1 MRPSLLYIK
10 YLIFIFGVLCSTVT
24 IAQDFSNKG
33 REFWVGYG
41 NHVSMFNNDG
51 SVNNANGGSQ
61 NMVLYFTSDQDAD
74 VTVEIPNTSWT
85 RTYKVIANQV
95 TTSEVIPKTGLED
108 ARITGEGKFDKS
120 IHITSNV
127 GIIAYTHIY
136 NASVSGASLLFPVS
150 TLGRDYYSVNYTQV
164 SNSRYSYGYT
174 YVIATEDNTNI
185 EIIPSVNTFNIPK
198 GDTLRVTLNKGE
210 IYNIFGRVVV
220 PGTSTNQR
228 STGEDLTGTRIRSIA
243 TSTSSCK
250 RIAVFSGSGKLSINC
265 TTNGAGSADNYIQ
278 QAFPSSAWGRKYLTV
293 PTNKMPTNFYRV
305 IVSDTSTTVKL
316 NGAVLNKASL
326 VNNFYYEFSS
336 NVANSI
342 ESNLP
347 VMVSQYITTAGSCG
361 NNIIG
366 GNGDPEMIY
375 LSPIEQTINKVTIN
389 STNNFNIGSAYHF
402 ANIVIPKKGA
412 TSLKIDGVVITGSI
426 VHPGDTNYLYYQ
438 PQLTA
443 GSHTISSDSGFNAI
457 AYGYGGAESYGYN
470 AGANVTDLYQRLEV
484 NNNFNTVYLP
494 ITCRGVNSKASIT
507 LPYKPVSLKW
517 NIPNYPKDTVYNPI
531 PEDSTQIN
539 GKSVYKYSYKNSF
552 LFNTSGQYLIQV
564 IANNPTFD
572 GCSGEQD
579 LSFILTVS
587 EPPKTKDSIFTT
599 HCLSDSVSLSDKTVV
614 ALNERRIIKYMW
626 DFGTGV
632 FKDTTPNIKFKP
644 DTAGKYNIRHFVIS
658 DIGCISDTLT
668 ADSSILQL
676 VLIDSV
682 PKFKFSISDT
692 TCLNTT
698 LTLRDSTVSSP
709 KSTLVNWV
717 WNYGD
722 GSPLDS
728 STTNQPKTHI
738 YTNLQSYRPIL
749 NLTTLNGCNV
759 SDSISFTNRPF
770 PVVGFSLP
778 DACLYNALAT
788 FSDTSS
794 IVDNNLNF
802 KYLWNFGDVSATTA
816 NPNTSILKTPT
827 HKYSSGGDYNIILQV
842 ASEYGCVSLDTTIF
856 KVSGAIPHPKFNVL
870 KSTALCTNEDVTIEN
885 ISTIDFGTIDKVV
898 VFWDNDNIK
907 DSTVDISPTAGKKYA
922 YRYLDY
928 NYPAKMS
935 YDIRLRAYSGTTC
948 MADTIIKVN
957 LIPHPQVGFILP
969 EVCLEDSYAEF
980 IDTTKISDNSN
991 SQFRYLWNF
1000 NVTPP
1005 LNKKLPSIPVGSATQ
1020 INPRIKYNDFGLYQV
1035 SLQVTQN
1042 TTGCV
1047 SSITSNFTVNGAIP
1061 KASFKVLKDTALC
1074 TNEDV
1079 RIENLSTVDFGDIG
1093 KLIIFW
1099 DVQNNLNDTTQD
1111 EFPYV
1116 GKVYKH
1122 RYAGYAYP
1130 NKMDYKIKMFA
1141 SSGGTCTDDT
1151 TLAISL
1157 VPHPKVGFTIPN
1169 GCLQNGIANFAD
1181 TSSISDKTNN
1191 FKYLWNFGDVVNNSD
1206 VNQNTSH
1213 VYSASKNYN
1222 VQLQVTSLKGCIDSV
1237 TTVFKVNGAIPKTN
1251 FNVIKDTAL
1260 CSNEFVKISDSS
1272 WTNFGIIDTVKIS
1285 WGDGSADTVINNPII
1300 NNIYQHYYS
1309 NFSVPNRLNY
1319 TIKFS
1324 SVSGLVCTTELSK
1337 GITIVPPPNLP
1348 IVSSPKNY
1356 LCLFDSLKLS
1366 SSTSGG
1372 VPPFN
1377 GVWTTTN
1384 NNAKM
1389 VDSVIHGL
1397 IVGTTGVSLELT
1409 DLKKCIYPY
1418 PSIFSI
1424 PVFTIPTATIAA
1436 IDTVICNGDSV
1447 VLTGQGA
1454 NTYKWYRNDTL
1465 FYTNQ
1470 VGNVAVGLPGLY
1482 RVVVND
1488 GFCNSLTS
1496 NNLTISLLNIPRY
1509 TFSTKSDA
1517 CINVPVEIIT
1527 TAKEQSKIHFKWMF
1541 GDGSVANVAN
1551 PVSHKYMSAGI
1562 YKINLQVSNDW
1573 CPKYFYQITG
1583 SPINVIAPL
1592 YGKNYTLYLYPNLDT
1607 LLVSKSDKRYTS
1619 YKWSPSTFLSDP
1631 TIPRPVF
1638 NGNKSILYTL
1648 TRTDTVSTC
1657 NIYDEYDVIVSPD
1670 IYLNIPNA
1678 FTPNYDGLND
1688 ILKIEY
1694 GAGIQNFKGL
1704 KIFNRWGKMV
1714 FFSTDINKG
1723 WDGRDLGGVMQEM
1736 DAYSYLVEYSYKDFL
1751 TNQLSEI
1758 KKTGSVL
1765 LMR

>member
-1 MRPSLLYIK
+1 MYNAN
-10 YLIFIFGVLCSTVT
+10 GTVNT
-24 IAQDFSNKG
+24 T
-33 REFWVGYG
+33 
-41 NHVSMFNNDG
+41 
-51 SVNNANGGSQ
+51 NGGSQ
-61 NMVLYFTSDQDAD
+61 NMVLYFTSDQDAN
-74 VTVEIPNTSWT
+74 VTVEIPATGWT
-85 RTYKVIANQV
+85 RSYKVLANQV
-95 TTSEVIPKTGLED
+95 TTSEIIPKTGSDD
-108 ARITGEGKFDKS
+108 ARISDEGKSNKG
-120 IHITSNV
+120 IHIISDV

-136 NASVSGASLLFPVS
+136 NSSISGASLLFPVS

-164 SNSRYSYGYT
+164 SNSAYSYGYT

-185 EIIPSVNTFNIPK
+185 EIILSANTINYFK
-198 GDTLRVTLNKGE
+198 GDTIRQTLMKGE
-210 IYNIFGRVVV
+210 IYNIFGKLN
-220 PGTSTNQR
+220 TTTNPFK
-228 STGEDLTGTRIRSIA
+228 GEDLTGTRIRSVA
-243 TSTSSCK
+243 TSTSACK
-250 RIAVFSGSGKLSINC
+250 RIAVFSGSGKLSITC
-265 TTNGAGSADNYIQ
+265 TTGSGSADNYIQ
-278 QAFPSSAWGRKYLTV
+278 QAFPSSAWGRRYLTA
-293 PTNKMPTNFYRV
+293 PTTKMPNNFYR
-305 IVSDTSTTVKL
+305 IVVSNPSTIVKL
-316 NGAVLNKASL
+316 NGAIINPATLINK
-326 VNNFYYEFSS
+326 FYYEFSS
-336 NVANSI
+336 NTANLI
-342 ESNLP
+342 ESDLP
-347 VMVSQYITTAGSCG
+347 IMVAQYITTANSCG
-361 NNIIG
+361 NTLIA

-389 STNNFNIGSAYHF
+389 STSNFNIVAAYHF

-412 TSLKIDGVVITGSI
+412 TSLKIDGVALAGSI

-457 AYGYGGAESYGYN
+457 AYGYGSAESYGYN
-470 AGANVTDLYQRLEV
+470 AGANVKDLYQRLEV
-484 NNNFNTVYLP
+484 NNNFNTVFLP
-494 ITCRGVNSKASIT
+494 ITCKGVSSKASIT
-507 LPYKPVSLKW
+507 LPYKPLSLKW
-517 NIPNYPKDTVYNPI
+517 NIPNYPKDSIYNPI
-531 PEDSTQIN
+531 PDDSTQIN
-539 GKSVYKYSYKNSF
+539 GKSVYKYSYKNPF
-552 LFNTSGQYLIQV
+552 LFNTAGQYLIQV

-599 HCLSDSVSLSDKTVV
+599 HCLSDSVSLSDKTIV

-644 DTAGKYNIRHFVIS
+644 DTAGKFNIRHFVIN
-658 DIGCISDTLT
+658 DIGCLSDTLT

-682 PKFKFSISDT
+682 PKIKFSISDT

-709 KSTLVNWV
+709 KSTLATWV

-728 STTNQPKTHI
+728 SSTNQPKTHV
-738 YTNLQSYRPIL
+738 YSNLQSYRPIL
-749 NLTTLNGCNV
+749 NLTTGNGCNV

-770 PVVGFSLP
+770 PIVGFSLP

-816 NPNTSILKTPT
+816 NPNISTLKTPT
-827 HKYSSGGDYNIILQV
+827 HRYSSGGDYNIILQV
-842 ASEYGCVSLDTTIF
+842 ASAYGCVSLDTTIF
-856 KVSGAIPHPKFNVL
+856 KVSGAIPHPKFNIL
-870 KSTALCTNEDVTIEN
+870 KSTPFCTNEDVTIEN

-907 DSTVDISPTAGKKYA
+907 DSTVDTSPTIGKKYA

-928 NYPAKMS
+928 NYPTKMS

-1000 NVTPP
+1000 NVIPP
-1005 LNKKLPSIPVGSATQ
+1005 LNKKLPSIPAGATTQ

-1061 KASFKVLKDTALC
+1061 KANFKVLKDTALC

-1079 RIENLSTVDFGDIG
+1079 RIENLSSVDFGDIG

-1141 SSGGTCTDDT
+1141 SSGGTCNDDT
-1151 TLAISL
+1151 TIAISL
-1157 VPHPKVGFTIPN
+1157 VSHPKVGFTIPN

-1181 TSSISDKTNN
+1181 TSSISDKTNS
-1191 FKYLWNFGDVVNNSD
+1191 FKYLWNFGDIVNNSD
-1206 VNQNTSH
+1206 INKNTSH
-1213 VYSASKNYN
+1213 IYSASKNYN
-1222 VQLQVTSLKGCIDSV
+1222 VQLQVTSVKGCIDSA
-1237 TTVFKVNGAIPKTN
+1237 TKVFKVNGAIPKTN

-1300 NNIYQHYYS
+1300 KNIYQHYYS
-1309 NFSVPNRLNY
+1309 NFSVPNSLNY
-1319 TIKFS
+1319 TIKLS
-1324 SVSGLVCTTELSK
+1324 SVSGLVCKTELTK

-1348 IVSSPKNY
+1348 TVSSPKNY
-1356 LCLFDSLKLS
+1356 LCLYDSLKLS

-1372 VPPFN
+1372 IPPFN
-1377 GVWTTTN
+1377 AIWTTTN

-1389 VDSVIHGL
+1389 IGSMIYGL
-1397 IVGTTGVSLELT
+1397 VAGATNVSLELT
-1409 DLKKCIYPY
+1409 DQKKCIYPY

-1470 VGNVAVGLPGLY
+1470 LGNVAVGLPGLY
-1482 RVVVND
+1482 RLVVND

-1496 NNLTISLLNIPRY
+1496 SNITISLLNIPRY

-1527 TAKEQSKIHFKWMF
+1527 SAKEQSKIHFKWMF

-1648 TRTDTVSTC
+1648 KRTDTVSTC

-1694 GAGIQNFKGL
+1694 GAGIQSFKGL
-1704 KIFNRWGKMV
+1704 KIFNRWGKMI
-1714 FFSTDINKG
+1714 FYSTDINKG

>member
-1 MRPSLLYIK
+1 MRPIFSYIK
-10 YLIFIFGVLCSTVT
+10 YLIFVFGVLCSTIT

-41 NHVSMFNNDG
+41 SHVSMYNTNG
-51 SVNNANGGSQ
+51 TIITSGGSQ
-61 NMVLYFTSDQDAD
+61 NMVLYFTSDQDAN
-74 VTVEIPNTSWT
+74 VTVEIPATGWT
-85 RTYKVIANQV
+85 RSYKVLANQV
-95 TTSEVIPKTGLED
+95 TTSDIIPKTGTDD
-108 ARITGEGKFDKS
+108 ARLSVEGLSNKG
-120 IHITSNV
+120 IHIISDI

-136 NASVSGASLLFPVS
+136 NSSISGASLLFPVS

-164 SNSRYSYGYT
+164 SNSAYSYGYT

-185 EIIPSVNTFNIPK
+185 EIILSANTINYFK
-198 GDTLRVTLNKGE
+198 GDTIRQTLMKGE
-210 IYNIFGRVVV
+210 IYNIFGKLN
-220 PGTSTNQR
+220 TTTNPFK
-228 STGEDLTGTRIRSIA
+228 GEDLTGTRIRSVA
-243 TSTSSCK
+243 TSTSACK
-250 RIAVFSGSGKLSINC
+250 RIAVFSGSGKLSITC
-265 TTNGAGSADNYIQ
+265 TTGSGSADNYIQ
-278 QAFPSSAWGRKYLTV
+278 QAFPSSAWGRKYLTA
-293 PTNKMPTNFYRV
+293 PTNKMPNNFYRV
-305 IVSDTSTTVKL
+305 VVSNPSTIVKL
-316 NGAVLNKASL
+316 NGAVINPATLI
-326 VNNFYYEFSS
+326 NNFYYEFSS
-336 NVANSI
+336 TAANLI
-342 ESNLP
+342 ESDLP
-347 VMVSQYITTAGSCG
+347 IMVAQYITTANSCG
-361 NNIIG
+361 NNIIA

-389 STNNFNIGSAYHF
+389 STSNFNIGAAYHF

-412 TSLKIDGVVITGSI
+412 TSLKIDGVALTGSI

-470 AGANVTDLYQRLEV
+470 AGANVKDLYQRLEV
-484 NNNFNTVYLP
+484 NNNFNTVFLP
-494 ITCRGVNSKASIT
+494 ITCKGVSSKASIT
-507 LPYKPVSLKW
+507 LPYKPLSLKW
-517 NIPNYPKDTVYNPI
+517 NIPNYPKDSVYNPI
-531 PEDSTQIN
+531 PDDSTLIN
-539 GKSVYKYSYKNSF
+539 GKTVYKYSYKNPF
-552 LFNTSGQYLIQV
+552 LFNTAGQYLIQV

-599 HCLSDSVSLSDKTVV
+599 HCLSDSVSLSDKTIV

-644 DTAGKYNIRHFVIS
+644 DTAGKFNIRHFVIN
-658 DIGCISDTLT
+658 DIGCLSDTLT
-668 ADSSILQL
+668 ADSAILQL

-682 PKFKFSISDT
+682 PKIKFSISDT

-698 LTLRDSTVSSP
+698 LILRDSTLSTP
-709 KSTLVNWV
+709 KSTLANWV

-728 STTNQPKTHI
+728 STTNQPKAHV

-816 NPNTSILKTPT
+816 NPNVSTLKTPT

-842 ASEYGCVSLDTTIF
+842 ASAYGCVSLDTTIF
-856 KVSGAIPHPKFNVL
+856 KVSGAIPHPKFNIL
-870 KSTALCTNEDVTIEN
+870 KSTPFCTNEDVTIEN

-898 VFWDNDNIK
+898 VFWDNNNIK
-907 DSTVDISPTAGKKYA
+907 DSTVDTSPTVGKKYA

-928 NYPAKMS
+928 NYPNKMS

-1005 LNKKLPSIPVGSATQ
+1005 LNKKLPSIPAGATTQ

-1061 KASFKVLKDTALC
+1061 KANFKVLKDTALC

-1099 DVQNNLNDTTQD
+1099 DAQNNLKDTTQD

-1141 SSGGTCTDDT
+1141 SSGGTCNDDT
-1151 TLAISL
+1151 TIAISL
-1157 VPHPKVGFTIPN
+1157 VSHPKVGFTIPN
-1169 GCLQNGIANFAD
+1169 GCLQNGIAIFAD

-1206 VNQNTSH
+1206 VNKNTSH

-1222 VQLQVTSLKGCIDSV
+1222 VQLQVTSVKGCIDSV

-1285 WGDGSADTVINNPII
+1285 WGDGSADTVINNPTI

-1319 TIKFS
+1319 TIKLI

-1348 IVSSPKNY
+1348 IVTSPKNY
-1356 LCLFDSLKLS
+1356 LCLYDSLRLS

-1397 IVGTTGVSLELT
+1397 IAGTTGVSLELT
-1409 DLKKCIYPY
+1409 DLKKCIYPF

-1424 PVFTIPTATIAA
+1424 PIFTIPTASIAA
-1436 IDTVICNGDSV
+1436 VDTVICNGDSV

-1454 NTYKWYRNDTL
+1454 IAYKWYRNDTL

-1470 VGNVAVGLPGLY
+1470 VGQVSVGLPGAY
-1482 RVVVND
+1482 RLVVND

-1496 NNLTISLLNIPRY
+1496 NNITISLLNIPRY
-1509 TFSTKSDA
+1509 TFSTKLDA

-1527 TAKEQSKIHFKWMF
+1527 SAKEQSKIHFKWMF

-1551 PVSHKYMSAGI
+1551 PVSHKYMSGGI

-1648 TRTDTVSTC
+1648 RRTDTVSTC

-1694 GAGIQNFKGL
+1694 GAGIQSFKGL

-1714 FFSTDINKG
+1714 FYSTDINKG

>member
-1 MRPSLLYIK
+1 
-10 YLIFIFGVLCSTVT
+10 
-24 IAQDFSNKG
+24 
-33 REFWVGYG
+33 
-41 NHVSMFNNDG
+41 MFN
-51 SVNNANGGSQ
+51 
-61 NMVLYFTSDQDAD
+61 
-74 VTVEIPNTSWT
+74 
-85 RTYKVIANQV
+85 
-95 TTSEVIPKTGLED
+95 
-108 ARITGEGKFDKS
+108 
-120 IHITSNV
+120 
-127 GIIAYTHIY
+127 
-136 NASVSGASLLFPVS
+136 
-150 TLGRDYYSVNYTQV
+150 
-164 SNSRYSYGYT
+164 
-174 YVIATEDNTNI
+174 
-185 EIIPSVNTFNIPK
+185 
-198 GDTLRVTLNKGE
+198 
-210 IYNIFGRVVV
+210 
-220 PGTSTNQR
+220 
-228 STGEDLTGTRIRSIA
+228 
-243 TSTSSCK
+243 
-250 RIAVFSGSGKLSINC
+250 
-265 TTNGAGSADNYIQ
+265 
-278 QAFPSSAWGRKYLTV
+278 
-293 PTNKMPTNFYRV
+293 
-305 IVSDTSTTVKL
+305 
-316 NGAVLNKASL
+316 
-326 VNNFYYEFSS
+326 
-336 NVANSI
+336 
-342 ESNLP
+342 
-347 VMVSQYITTAGSCG
+347 TA
-361 NNIIG
+361 
-366 GNGDPEMIY
+366 
-375 LSPIEQTINKVTIN
+375 
-389 STNNFNIGSAYHF
+389 
-402 ANIVIPKKGA
+402 
-412 TSLKIDGVVITGSI
+412 
-426 VHPGDTNYLYYQ
+426 
-438 PQLTA
+438 
-443 GSHTISSDSGFNAI
+443 
-457 AYGYGGAESYGYN
+457 
-470 AGANVTDLYQRLEV
+470 
-484 NNNFNTVYLP
+484 
-494 ITCRGVNSKASIT
+494 
-507 LPYKPVSLKW
+507 
-517 NIPNYPKDTVYNPI
+517 
-531 PEDSTQIN
+531 
-539 GKSVYKYSYKNSF
+539 
-552 LFNTSGQYLIQV
+552 GQYLIQV

-579 LSFILTVS
+579 LSFILTVT

-599 HCLSDSVSLSDKTVV
+599 HCLSDSVSLFDKTII
-614 ALNERRIIKYMW
+614 AKDDRAIIKYMW

-632 FKDTTPNIKFKP
+632 FRDTTPNIKFKP
-644 DTAGKYNIRHFVIS
+644 DTAGKYNIRHFVIN

-676 VLIDSV
+676 AIIDSV
-682 PKFKFSISDT
+682 PKIKFSISDT

-698 LTLRDSTVSSP
+698 LILRDSTVSSP
-709 KSTLVNWV
+709 KSTLVSWI

-728 STTNQPKTHI
+728 STTNQPKAHVF
-738 YTNLQSYRPIL
+738 TNLQSYRPIL

-802 KYLWNFGDVSATTA
+802 KYLWNFGDASATTA
-816 NPNTSILKTPT
+816 NPNTSTLKTPT

-856 KVSGAIPHPKFNVL
+856 KVNGAIPHPKFNVL

-907 DSTVDISPTAGKKYA
+907 DSTVDSSPSVGKKYA

-935 YDIRLRAYSGTTC
+935 YDIRLRAYSGATC

-1005 LNKKLPSIPVGSATQ
+1005 LNKKLPSIPAGSVTQ

-1122 RYAGYAYP
+1122 RYTGYAYP

-1169 GCLQNGIANFAD
+1169 GCLQNGIADFAD

-1206 VNQNTSH
+1206 VNKNTSH

-1319 TIKFS
+1319 TIKLS
-1324 SVSGLVCTTELSK
+1324 SVSGLVCKTELSK

-1348 IVSSPKNY
+1348 IVTSPKNY
-1356 LCLFDSLKLS
+1356 LCLYDSLKLS

-1377 GVWTTTN
+1377 AVWTTTN

-1409 DLKKCIYPY
+1409 DLKKCIYPF

-1436 IDTVICNGDSV
+1436 VDTVICNGDSV

-1470 VGNVAVGLPGLY
+1470 LGNVAVGLPGLY

-1527 TAKEQSKIHFKWMF
+1527 SAKEQSKIHFKWMF
-1541 GDGSVANVAN
+1541 GDGSIANVAN

-1607 LLVSKSDKRYTS
+1607 LLVSKFDKRYTS
-1619 YKWSPSTFLSDP
+1619 YKWSPSTFLSNP

-1694 GAGIQNFKGL
+1694 GAGIQSFKGL

>member
-1 MRPSLLYIK
+1 MRPIFLYIK
-10 YLIFIFGVLCSTVT
+10 YLIFVFGVLCSTVT

-41 NHVSMFNNDG
+41 SHVSMYNANG
-51 SVNNANGGSQ
+51 TVNTTNGGSQ
-61 NMVLYFTSDQDAD
+61 NMVLYFTSDQDAN
-74 VTVEIPNTSWT
+74 VTVEIPATGWT
-85 RTYKVIANQV
+85 RSYKVLANQV
-95 TTSEVIPKTGLED
+95 TTSEIIPKTGSDD
-108 ARITGEGKFDKS
+108 ARISDEGKSNKG
-120 IHITSNV
+120 IHIISDV

-136 NASVSGASLLFPVS
+136 NSSISGASLLFPVS

-164 SNSRYSYGYT
+164 SNSQYSYGYT

-198 GDTLRVTLNKGE
+198 GDTLRVTLNRGE
-210 IYNIFGRVVV
+210 IYNVFGRVVV
-220 PGTSTNQR
+220 PGTATNQR

-293 PTNKMPTNFYRV
+293 PTNKMPYNFYR
-305 IVSDTSTTVKL
+305 IVVSNPSTVVKL
-316 NGAVLNKASL
+316 NGAVINPATLI
-326 VNNFYYEFSS
+326 NNFYYEFSS
-336 NVANSI
+336 NTANSI

-347 VMVSQYITTAGSCG
+347 IMVAQYITTANSCG
-361 NNIIG
+361 NNIIA

-389 STNNFNIGSAYHF
+389 STSNFNIGAAYHF

-412 TSLKIDGVVITGSI
+412 TSLKIDGVALVGSI
-426 VHPGDTNYLYYQ
+426 IHPGDTNYLYYQ

-457 AYGYGGAESYGYN
+457 AYGYGSAESYGYN
-470 AGANVTDLYQRLEV
+470 AGANVKDLYQRLEV
-484 NNNFNTVYLP
+484 NNNFNTVFLP
-494 ITCRGVNSKASIT
+494 ITCKGVSSKASIT
-507 LPYKPVSLKW
+507 LPYKPLSLKW
-517 NIPNYPKDTVYNPI
+517 NIPNYPKDSVYNPI
-531 PEDSTQIN
+531 PDDSTLIN
-539 GKSVYKYSYKNSF
+539 GKTVYKYSYKNPF
-552 LFNTSGQYLIQV
+552 LFNTAGQYLIQV

-599 HCLSDSVSLSDKTVV
+599 HCLSDSVSLHDKTII
-614 ALNERRIIKYMW
+614 AKDDRAIIKYMW

-644 DTAGKYNIRHFVIS
+644 DTAGKFNIRHFVIN
-658 DIGCISDTLT
+658 DIGCLSDTLT

-682 PKFKFSISDT
+682 PKIKFSISDT

-709 KSTLVNWV
+709 KSTLATWV

-728 STTNQPKTHI
+728 SSTNQPKTHV

-749 NLTTLNGCNV
+749 NLTTGNGCNV

-770 PVVGFSLP
+770 PIVGFSLP

-816 NPNTSILKTPT
+816 NPNISTLKTPT

-842 ASEYGCVSLDTTIF
+842 ASAYGCVSLDTTIF
-856 KVSGAIPHPKFNVL
+856 KVSGAIPHPKFNIL
-870 KSTALCTNEDVTIEN
+870 KSTPFCTNEDVTIEN
-885 ISTIDFGTIDKVV
+885 ISTIDFGTIDKVI
-898 VFWDNDNIK
+898 VFWDNNNIK
-907 DSTVDISPTAGKKYA
+907 DSTVDTSPTVGKKYA

-928 NYPAKMS
+928 NYPNKMS

-1000 NVTPP
+1000 NVIPP
-1005 LNKKLPSIPVGSATQ
+1005 LNKKLPSIPAGATTQ

-1061 KASFKVLKDTALC
+1061 KANFKVLKDTALC

-1079 RIENLSTVDFGDIG
+1079 RIENLSSVDFGDIG

-1099 DVQNNLNDTTQD
+1099 DAQNNLKDTTQD
-1111 EFPYV
+1111 EFPYI

-1122 RYAGYAYP
+1122 RYTGYAYP
-1130 NKMDYKIKMFA
+1130 NKMNYKIKMFA

-1157 VPHPKVGFTIPN
+1157 VTHPKVGFTIPN

-1191 FKYLWNFGDVVNNSD
+1191 FKYLWNFGDIVNNSD
-1206 VNQNTSH
+1206 INKNTSH
-1213 VYSASKNYN
+1213 IYSASKNYN
-1222 VQLQVTSLKGCIDSV
+1222 VQLQVTSVKGCIDSA
-1237 TTVFKVNGAIPKTN
+1237 TKVFKVNGAIPKTN

-1300 NNIYQHYYS
+1300 KNIYQHYYS
-1309 NFSVPNRLNY
+1309 NFSVPNSLNY
-1319 TIKFS
+1319 TIKLS
-1324 SVSGLVCTTELSK
+1324 SVSGLVCKTELTK

-1348 IVSSPKNY
+1348 TVSSPKNY
-1356 LCLFDSLKLS
+1356 LCLYDSLQLS

-1372 VPPFN
+1372 IPPFN
-1377 GVWTTTN
+1377 AIWTTTN

-1389 VDSVIHGL
+1389 IGSMIYGL
-1397 IVGTTGVSLELT
+1397 VAGATNVSLELT
-1409 DLKKCIYPY
+1409 DRKKCIYPY

-1470 VGNVAVGLPGLY
+1470 LGNVAVGLPGLY
-1482 RVVVND
+1482 RLVVND

-1496 NNLTISLLNIPRY
+1496 SNITISLLNIPRY

-1527 TAKEQSKIHFKWMF
+1527 SAKEQSKIHFKWMF

-1694 GAGIQNFKGL
+1694 GAGIQSFKGL

-1714 FFSTDINKG
+1714 FFTTDINKG

>member
-1 MRPSLLYIK
+1 MRSIFSYIK
-10 YLIFIFGVLCSTVT
+10 YLIFIFGVLFASGA

-41 NHVSMFNNDG
+41 SHVSMY
-51 SVNNANGGSQ
+51 NANGTVNTTSGGSQ
-61 NMVLYFTSDQDAD
+61 NMVLYFTSDQNAN
-74 VTVEIPNTSWT
+74 VTVEIPATGWS
-85 RTYKVIANQV
+85 RTYTVLANQV
-95 TTSEVIPKTGLED
+95 TTTDIIPKTGADD
-108 ARITGEGKFDKS
+108 ARLSVEGLSNKG
-120 IHITSNV
+120 IHIISDV

-136 NASVSGASLLFPVS
+136 NSAVSGASLLFPVS

-164 SNSRYSYGYT
+164 SNSANSYGYT

-185 EIIPSVNTFNIPK
+185 EIILSANTINYFK
-198 GDTLRVTLNKGE
+198 GDTIRQTLMKGE
-210 IYNIFGRVVV
+210 IYNIFGKLN
-220 PGTSTNQR
+220 TTTNPFK
-228 STGEDLTGTRIRSIA
+228 GEDLTGTRIRSVA
-243 TSTSSCK
+243 TSTSACK
-250 RIAVFSGSGKLSINC
+250 RIAVFSGSGKLCITC
-265 TTNGAGSADNYIQ
+265 TTGSGPADNYIQ
-278 QAFPSSAWGRKYLTV
+278 QAFPSSAWGRKYLTA
-293 PTNKMPTNFYRV
+293 PTNKMPNNFYRV
-305 IVSDTSTTVKL
+305 VVSNPSTIVKL
-316 NGAVLNKASL
+316 NGAVINPATLI
-326 VNNFYYEFSS
+326 NNFYYEFSS
-336 NVANSI
+336 TTANSI
-342 ESNLP
+342 ESDLP
-347 VMVSQYITTAGSCG
+347 IMVAQYITTANSCG
-361 NNIIG
+361 NNIIAT
-366 GNGDPEMIY
+366 NGDPEMIY

-389 STNNFNIGSAYHF
+389 STSNYNIGSEYHF

-412 TSLKIDGVVITGSI
+412 TSLKIDGVALAGSI
-426 VHPGDTNYLYYQ
+426 VHPGDTNYLYFQ
-438 PQLTA
+438 PQLAA

-457 AYGYGGAESYGYN
+457 AYGYGRYESYGYN
-470 AGANVTDLYQRLEV
+470 AGANVIDLYQRLEV
-484 NNNFNTVYLP
+484 TNNFNTVYLP
-494 ITCRGVNSKASIT
+494 ITCKGVSSKASIT
-507 LPYKPVSLKW
+507 LPYKPLSLKW
-517 NIPNYPKDTVYNPI
+517 NIPNYPKDSIYNPI
-531 PEDSTQIN
+531 PEDSTLIN
-539 GKSVYKYSYKNSF
+539 GKLVYKYSYKNPF
-552 LFNTSGQYLIQV
+552 LFNTAGQYLIQV

-579 LSFILTVS
+579 LSFILTVT
-587 EPPKTKDSIFTT
+587 EPFKTKDSIFTT
-599 HCLSDSVSLSDKTVV
+599 HCLSDSVSLFDKTII
-614 ALNERRIIKYMW
+614 AKDDRAIIKYMW

-644 DTAGKYNIRHFVIS
+644 DTAGKYNIRHFVIN

-676 VLIDSV
+676 AIIDSV

-698 LTLRDSTVSSP
+698 LILRDSTVSSP
-709 KSTLVNWV
+709 KSTLVSWI

-728 STTNQPKTHI
+728 STTNQPKAHV

-802 KYLWNFGDVSATTA
+802 KYLWNFGDASATTA
-816 NPNTSILKTPT
+816 NPNVSTLKTPT

-842 ASEYGCVSLDTTIF
+842 ASAYGCVSLDTSIF
-856 KVSGAIPHPKFNVL
+856 KVSGAIPHPKFNIL
-870 KSTALCTNEDVTIEN
+870 KSTPFCTNEDVTIEN

-907 DSTVDISPTAGKKYA
+907 DSTVDTSPTVGKKYA

-1005 LNKKLPSIPVGSATQ
+1005 LNKKLPSILAGSATQ

-1061 KASFKVLKDTALC
+1061 KANFKVLKDTALC

-1122 RYAGYAYP
+1122 RYTGYAYP

-1141 SSGGTCTDDT
+1141 SSGATCTDDT

-1157 VPHPKVGFTIPN
+1157 VP
-1169 GCLQNGIANFAD
+1169 
-1181 TSSISDKTNN
+1181 
-1191 FKYLWNFGDVVNNSD
+1191 
-1206 VNQNTSH
+1206 
-1213 VYSASKNYN
+1213 
-1222 VQLQVTSLKGCIDSV
+1222 
-1237 TTVFKVNGAIPKTN
+1237 
-1251 FNVIKDTAL
+1251 
-1260 CSNEFVKISDSS
+1260 
-1272 WTNFGIIDTVKIS
+1272 
-1285 WGDGSADTVINNPII
+1285 
-1300 NNIYQHYYS
+1300 
-1309 NFSVPNRLNY
+1309 
-1319 TIKFS
+1319 
-1324 SVSGLVCTTELSK
+1324 
-1337 GITIVPPPNLP
+1337 PPNLP
-1348 IVSSPKNY
+1348 IVTSPKNY
-1356 LCLFDSLKLS
+1356 LCLYDSLRLS

-1377 GVWTTTN
+1377 AVWTTTN

-1389 VDSVIHGL
+1389 FDSVIHGL

-1409 DLKKCIYPY
+1409 DLKKCVYPFPY
-1418 PSIFSI
+1418 IFSI

-1436 IDTVICNGDSV
+1436 VDTVICNGDSV

-1470 VGNVAVGLPGLY
+1470 LGNVTVGLPGLY

-1527 TAKEQSKIHFKWMF
+1527 SAKEQSKIHFKWMF
-1541 GDGSVANVAN
+1541 GDGSIANLAN

-1607 LLVSKSDKRYTS
+1607 LLVSKFDKRYTS

-1694 GAGIQNFKGL
+1694 GAGIQSFKGL

>member
-1 MRPSLLYIK
+1 MRPIFSYIK
-10 YLIFIFGVLCSTVT
+10 YLIFVFGVLCSTIT

-41 NHVSMFNNDG
+41 SHVSMYNT
-51 SVNNANGGSQ
+51 NGTIITSGGTQ
-61 NMVLYFTSDQDAD
+61 NMVLYFTSDQDAN
-74 VTVEIPNTSWT
+74 VTVEIPATGWT
-85 RTYKVIANQV
+85 RSYKVIANQV
-95 TTSEVIPKTGLED
+95 TTSDIIPKTGTDD
-108 ARITGEGKFDKS
+108 ARLSVEGLSNKG
-120 IHITSNV
+120 IHIISDI

-136 NASVSGASLLFPVS
+136 NTSISGASLLFPVS

-164 SNSRYSYGYT
+164 SNSAYSYGYT

-185 EIIPSVNTFNIPK
+185 EIILSANTINYFK
-198 GDTLRVTLNKGE
+198 GDTIRQTLMKGE
-210 IYNIFGRVVV
+210 IYNIFGKLN
-220 PGTSTNQR
+220 TTTNPFK
-228 STGEDLTGTRIRSIA
+228 GEDLTGTRIRSVA
-243 TSTSSCK
+243 TSTSACK
-250 RIAVFSGSGKLSINC
+250 RIAVFSGSGKLSITC
-265 TTNGAGSADNYIQ
+265 TTGSGSADNYIQ
-278 QAFPSSAWGRKYLTV
+278 QAFPSSAWGRKYLTA
-293 PTNKMPTNFYRV
+293 PTNKMPNNFYRV
-305 IVSDTSTTVKL
+305 VVSNPSTIVKL
-316 NGAVLNKASL
+316 NGAVINPATLI
-326 VNNFYYEFSS
+326 NNFYYEFS
-336 NVANSI
+336 NTTANLI
-342 ESNLP
+342 ESDLP
-347 VMVSQYITTAGSCG
+347 IMVAQYITTANSCG
-361 NNIIG
+361 NNIIA

-389 STNNFNIGSAYHF
+389 STSNFNIGAAYHF

-412 TSLKIDGVVITGSI
+412 TSLKIDGVALTGSI

-470 AGANVTDLYQRLEV
+470 AGANVKDLYQRLEV
-484 NNNFNTVYLP
+484 NNNFNTVFLP
-494 ITCRGVNSKASIT
+494 ITCKGVSSKASIT
-507 LPYKPVSLKW
+507 LPYKPLSLKW
-517 NIPNYPKDTVYNPI
+517 NIPNYPKDSVYNPI
-531 PEDSTQIN
+531 PDDSTLIN
-539 GKSVYKYSYKNSF
+539 GKKVYKYSYKNPF
-552 LFNTSGQYLIQV
+552 LFNTAGQYLIQV

-599 HCLSDSVSLSDKTVV
+599 HCLSDSVSLSDKTIV

-644 DTAGKYNIRHFVIS
+644 DTAGKFNIRHFVIN
-658 DIGCISDTLT
+658 DIGCLSDTLT

-709 KSTLVNWV
+709 KSTLVSWV

-728 STTNQPKTHI
+728 STTNQPKAHV

-749 NLTTLNGCNV
+749 NLITLNGCNV

-794 IVDNNLNF
+794 IIDNNLNF
-802 KYLWNFGDVSATTA
+802 KYLWNFGDASATTA
-816 NPNTSILKTPT
+816 NPNSSILKIPT

-842 ASEYGCVSLDTTIF
+842 ASAYGCVSLDTSIF
-856 KVSGAIPHPKFNVL
+856 KVSGAIPHPKFNIL
-870 KSTALCTNEDVTIEN
+870 KSTPFCTNEDVTIEN
-885 ISTIDFGTIDKVV
+885 LSTIDFGTIDKVV
-898 VFWDNDNIK
+898 VFWDNNNIK
-907 DSTVDISPTAGKKYA
+907 DSTVDTSPTVGKKYA

-928 NYPAKMS
+928 NYPNKMS

-1000 NVTPP
+1000 NVIPP
-1005 LNKKLPSIPVGSATQ
+1005 LNKKLPSVPAAATTQ

-1061 KASFKVLKDTALC
+1061 KANFKVLKDTALC

-1099 DVQNNLNDTTQD
+1099 DAQNNLKDTTQD
-1111 EFPYV
+1111 EFPYL

-1122 RYAGYAYP
+1122 RYAGYVYP
-1130 NKMDYKIKMFA
+1130 NKMNYKIKMFA
-1141 SSGGTCTDDT
+1141 SSGGTCNDDT
-1151 TLAISL
+1151 TIAISL
-1157 VPHPKVGFTIPN
+1157 VSHPKLGFTIPN

-1206 VNQNTSH
+1206 VNKNTSH

-1222 VQLQVTSLKGCIDSV
+1222 VQLQVTSVKGCIDSV

-1319 TIKFS
+1319 TIKLS
-1324 SVSGLVCTTELSK
+1324 SVSGLVCKTELSK

-1366 SSTSGG
+1366 SSISGG
-1372 VPPFN
+1372 APPYDI
-1377 GVWTTTN
+1377 VWKTTN
-1384 NNAKM
+1384 TNSRII
-1389 VDSVIHGL
+1389 DSTIFGL
-1397 IVGTTGVSLELT
+1397 VAGNTQVSIELT
-1409 DLKKCIYPY
+1409 DRKKCIYPY

-1424 PVFTIPTATIAA
+1424 PVFSIPTATIAA

-1470 VGNVAVGLPGLY
+1470 LGQVAVGLPGLY

-1496 NNLTISLLNIPRY
+1496 NNITISLLNIPRY
-1509 TFSTKSDA
+1509 TFSTKLDA

-1527 TAKEQSKIHFKWMF
+1527 SAKEQSKIHFKWMF
-1541 GDGSVANVAN
+1541 GDGSIANVAN
-1551 PVSHKYMSAGI
+1551 PVSHKYMSGGI

-1648 TRTDTVSTC
+1648 KRTDTVSTC

-1694 GAGIQNFKGL
+1694 GAGIQSFKGL

-1714 FFSTDINKG
+1714 FYSTDINKG